1 MALCYGEY
9 RGRTVKGFVRYCL
22 ARIKAYH
29 KDLSFKSYVTDCL
42 SMLCGTNVRWYD
54 MVSGEKTQ
62 VEKNQDEAEQ
72 IMQRL
77 RDNFYRKEDK
87 Q

>member
-9 RGRTVKGFVRYCL
+9 RGRTVKGFIKYCL

-42 SMLCGTNVRWYD
+42 SMLWYD
-54 MVSGEKTQ
+54 MVSGQKTQ
-62 VEKNQDEAEQ
+62 AEKNQDEAEQ

>member
-9 RGRTVKGFVRYCL
+9 QGRTVSGLIRYAE
-22 ARIKAYH
+22 ARVKQYRNE
-29 KDLSFKSYVTDCL
+29 LSYKSYVTDCL
-42 SMLCGTNVRWYD
+42 SMFCGVNVRWRD
-54 MVSGEKTQ
+54 LISGEPTQ
-62 VEKNQDEAEQ
+62 EEKNQDEAEQ